1 MLHLVPLDSVSL
13 NSLSSGSICFQK
25 SLYITLIH
33 QIPSTWSIE
42 DTILNGGSAI
52 SADTASSQ
60 FDIELS
66 KLTWE
71 PSSFKI
77 FQKKFLKSSNSIRFL
92 SASSKFWLHW
102 SLSPYKRKYAE
113 YFAFWILEALQ
124 KTNTPNFHKF
134 KANYLSKRGL
144 KWLTQILSCF
154 SPKNEGSVAPI
165 SIRK

>member
-1 MLHLVPLDSVSL
+1 MA
-13 NSLSSGSICFQK
+13 SICFQK

-33 QIPSTWSIE
+33 QIPSSWSIE
-42 DTILNGGSAI
+42 DTCNLKWRQCNIGWHSKQSI
-52 SADTASSQ
+52 WH
-60 FDIELS
+60 IELS

-71 PSSFKI
+71 PRSFKI

-144 KWLTQILSCF
+144 KWLTQILSWF

>member
-1 MLHLVPLDSVSL
+1 MA
-13 NSLSSGSICFQK
+13 SICFQK

-33 QIPSTWSIE
+33 QIPSSWSIE
-42 DTILNGGSAI
+42 DTCNLKWRQCNIGWHSKQSIWHWIVKVNLRA
-52 SADTASSQ
+52 Q
-60 FDIELS
+60 FFQDLS
-66 KLTWE
+66 
-71 PSSFKI
+71 
-77 FQKKFLKSSNSIRFL
+77 KKFLKSSNSIRFL
-92 SASSKFWLHW
+92 SASCKFWLHW

-144 KWLTQILSCF
+144 KWLTQILSWF